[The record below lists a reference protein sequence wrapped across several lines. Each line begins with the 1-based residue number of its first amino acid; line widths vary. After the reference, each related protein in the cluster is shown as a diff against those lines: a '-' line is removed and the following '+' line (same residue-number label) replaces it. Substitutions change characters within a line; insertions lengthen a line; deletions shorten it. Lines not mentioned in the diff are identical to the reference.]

1 MLFPD
6 AFAAALSDRTTAL
19 AAAFIIATRHADVLQ
34 FVARTIGVDAPADVE
49 PLSKPRAAAPR
60 GRKANGH
67 RKPRDNAGDRYLT
80 RRRAQR
86 DEDDSNL
93 RAAMRRNTEATIGEL
108 ATAVGLVRRTLAAD
122 RRAAG
127 ARADSTVDSAV
138 KGSARAKS
146 ARDGVTGI
154 RTPRIPGRVAPVRR
168 ARLRAQRRDAPC
180 KP

>member
-93 RAAMRRNTEATIGEL
+93 LAAMRRNTEATIGEL
-108 ATAVGLVRRTLAAD
+108 ATAVGKSRTSIVSALHRLRNASL
-122 RRAAG
+122 
-127 ARADSTVDSAV
+127 ADSSDGRWRLTEEPPAREPIQPWIPPL
-138 KGSARAKS
+138 KG
-146 ARDGVTGI
+146 
-154 RTPRIPGRVAPVRR
+154 PREQRVHAT
-168 ARLRAQRRDAPC
+168 A
-180 KP
+180 